1 MEYYIYM
8 IEEIEGSLRRVD
20 MNSSPVVLER
30 WDDGKW
36 IFSPETIAVTGLA
49 SDADNYKKITKR
61 EAEKYIKKRSRS
73 E

>member
-8 IEEIEGSLRRVD
+8 IDEIEGSLRRVD

-36 IFSPETIAVTGLA
+36 IFSPETIAVTGLG

-61 EAEKYIKKRSRS
+61 EAEKYIKKRSRPQ
-73 E
+73 